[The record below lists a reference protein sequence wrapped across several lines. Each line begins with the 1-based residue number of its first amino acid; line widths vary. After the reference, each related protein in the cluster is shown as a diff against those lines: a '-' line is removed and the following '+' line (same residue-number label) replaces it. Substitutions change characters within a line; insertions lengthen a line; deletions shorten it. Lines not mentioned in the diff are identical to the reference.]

1 MHGGDVQ
8 QSLQLQRHVRL
19 VVQLVSELH
28 FLVREVLVK
37 LCVLFLRNV
46 AFLTSP
52 NCFHDVGRLA
62 VYIYRVVQKVTVSLN
77 CLVYF
82 SILSATRLSLRIAG
96 S

>member
-1 MHGGDVQ
+1 M
-8 QSLQLQRHVRL
+8 
-19 VVQLVSELH
+19 QLVSELH

-46 AFLTSP
+46 PLLASP
-52 NCFHDVGRLA
+52 NCLHDVGRLA
-62 VYIYRVVQKVTVSLN
+62 VYIYRVIQKVTVSLN

-82 SILSATRLSLRIAG
+82 ILLSATRLSLRIAG